1 MTTLSETEGDTL
13 EEPVTRLEEE
23 LAALKRRFENT
34 LEVNEMWDGS

>member
-1 MTTLSETEGDTL
+1 MSETEGEGDTL
-13 EEPVTRLEEE
+13 EERVARLEEE